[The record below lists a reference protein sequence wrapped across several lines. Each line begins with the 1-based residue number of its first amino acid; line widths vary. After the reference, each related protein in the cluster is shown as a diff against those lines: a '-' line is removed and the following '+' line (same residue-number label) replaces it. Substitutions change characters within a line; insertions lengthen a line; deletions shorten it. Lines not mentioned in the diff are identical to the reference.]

1 MKNINKSTLTLL
13 KFVFMCIILERFS
26 YPYPFLLV
34 VAFHIILMHFFL
46 FKLKTNLKRILQ
58 YKSNIINA
66 REYRRGVHQRRIQ
79 RHWQQD
85 EEKHNTIRV
94 GHHYAQTIP
103 KNVNKTCALIQ
114 TTVGKD
120 EPNAIFFCCC
130 CGSCNGP
137 HNTELE
143 T

>member
-1 MKNINKSTLTLL
+1 
-13 KFVFMCIILERFS
+13 
-26 YPYPFLLV
+26 
-34 VAFHIILMHFFL
+34 MHFFL

-79 RHWQQD
+79 RPWQQD

-120 EPNAIFFCCC
+120 EPNAVFFFVVVAEVVTDFTT
-130 CGSCNGP
+130 SNSKRKD
-137 HNTELE
+137 TQ
-143 T
+143 